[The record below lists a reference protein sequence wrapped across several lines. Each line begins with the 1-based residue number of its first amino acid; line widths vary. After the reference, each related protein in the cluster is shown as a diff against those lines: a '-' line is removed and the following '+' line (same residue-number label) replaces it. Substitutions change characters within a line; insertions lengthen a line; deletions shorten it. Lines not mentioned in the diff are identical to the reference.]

1 MNFAVEVEGLLVV
14 MVLGELLSIVS
25 PIWVMVVQREI
36 VALAEVKEEE
46 VQGRP
51 GTWVRLNMSI

>member
-1 MNFAVEVEGLLVV
+1 MNFAVEAEGPLVV

-51 GTWVRLNMSI
+51 GTWVHLSI

>member
-1 MNFAVEVEGLLVV
+1 MNFAVEAEGPLVV

-51 GTWVRLNMSI
+51 GTWVRSNMSI